1 MDFPWCPRAFF
12 LFYDLF
18 LAVWDLCVFSLIVA
32 SRGSSLVVGHG
43 FLITAASL
51 VAKQGL
57 WGAWALGVVISG
69 PSIAQYCVLEH
80 RLKLWCLVASQP
92 AGSSCIRD
100 QTHVSC
106 IGRWTLHHWATR
118 EAPWKHSSRFI
129 CKRHSQMCWNKIW
142 FVWASSLCLLSFCC
156 VTDYLL

>member
-1 MDFPWCPRAFF
+1 MPKSILFILWFIFGCVGSLSLFSSRDKQGLLSGCGAWVSPYSSVSCCKAGALGGMGSCSCCKWAQHCPVLCPRA
-12 LFYDLF
+12 
-18 LAVWDLCVFSLIVA
+18 
-32 SRGSSLVVGHG
+32 
-43 FLITAASL
+43 
-51 VAKQGL
+51 Q
-57 WGAWALGVVISG
+57 
-69 PSIAQYCVLEH
+69 AQVMVLS
-80 RLKLWCLVASQP
+80 CLQP
-92 AGSSCIRD
+92 ARSSCIRD

-118 EAPWKHSSRFI
+118 EAPWEHSSRFI